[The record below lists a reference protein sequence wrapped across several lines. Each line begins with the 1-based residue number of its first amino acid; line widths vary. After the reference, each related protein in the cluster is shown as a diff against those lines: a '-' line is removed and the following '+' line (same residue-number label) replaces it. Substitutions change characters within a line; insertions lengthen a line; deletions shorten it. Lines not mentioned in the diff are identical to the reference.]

1 MARNDLRPIDR
12 FIADAAAGKLNRRQV
27 MQRGAALG
35 LSASAIGILLRGAS
49 PTVLAQDAAPSGRIV
64 ISLSA
69 EPTTLENWNAY
80 SLDGHPVLRNIFEA
94 LLNRNPETNELV
106 GELAS
111 AWEWQDDQTIRF
123 TLREGVAFHDG
134 TPFDAQMAVDGL
146 NYTWSSENA
155 FDIIQFM
162 GPQISAEVVDEMTID
177 VSTAEPDPILPARL
191 YFSPLPNMVQVTER
205 PDSLPGEP
213 NGTGPYQLVEWA
225 RGERIVLTA
234 YPEWWGNA
242 DPEAAFGKQ
251 SILDVEFVW
260 RPESTV
266 RAAQVNAGEAQIGRF
281 LAPDDCAT
289 CPVCLEAPSV
299 ETIFLRLDTMHP
311 VMGDIRI
318 REAIGLAVDKER
330 LVEQIFG
337 GGQVAAQLVGP
348 SAVGYNADLTA
359 LGYDME
365 RASELVQEAAAD
377 GVPIDME
384 INVAVRRGA
393 YPRNEEL
400 GEYVANQLNEIGLNA
415 RTEVIEHAAYQ
426 EQYVM
431 NFDDIPEDR
440 GWIGTLGHGNEMM
453 DVSQTFSGYYR
464 CDGGV
469 TTFCDPEIDALTEE
483 SSVITGDERAA
494 ALAATT
500 AAFMEHIPVIPVVHL
515 PFFYGLA
522 ENLVWTPRLD
532 AFMLVKEMSYSS

>member
-1 MARNDLRPIDR
+1 VVRNDLRSIDR
-12 FIADAAAGKLNRRQV
+12 FIADAAAGTLNRRQV

-35 LSASAIGILLRGAS
+35 LSASAIGVVLRGAT
-49 PTVLAQDAAPSGRIV
+49 PMVLAQDAAPSGQIV

-69 EPTTLENWNAY
+69 EPATLENWNAY

-94 LLNRNPETNELV
+94 LLNRDPATNELV
-106 GELAS
+106 GELATGY
-111 AWEWQDDQTIRF
+111 EWQDDQTIRF
-123 TLREGVAFHDG
+123 TLREGVTFHDG
-134 TPFDAQMAVDGL
+134 SPFDAQVAVDGL

-162 GPQISAEVVDEMTID
+162 GPQISAAVVDEMTID
-177 VSTAEPDPILPARL
+177 VSTETPDPILPARL
-191 YFSPLPNMVQVTER
+191 YFSPLPNMVQVNER
-205 PDSLPGEP
+205 PDSLQSEAI
-213 NGTGPYQLVEWA
+213 GTGPYQLVEWA

-266 RAAQVNAGEAQIGRF
+266 RAAQVNAGEAQIARF

-289 CPVCLEAPSV
+289 CPVCAEAPSV

-348 SAVGYNADLTA
+348 SAVGHNPDLTA
-359 LGYDME
+359 LGFDME
-365 RASELVQEAAAD
+365 RAAQLVQEAAAD

-431 NFDDIPEDR
+431 PYDEIPEDR

-469 TTFCDPEIDALTEE
+469 STFCDPEIDALTEE
-483 SSVITGDERAA
+483 SSVITGEERTAE
-494 ALAATT
+494 LAATT
-500 AAFMEHIPVIPVVHL
+500 AAFMEHIPVIPIVHL

-532 AFMLVKEMSYSS
+532 AFMLVKEMSYSA